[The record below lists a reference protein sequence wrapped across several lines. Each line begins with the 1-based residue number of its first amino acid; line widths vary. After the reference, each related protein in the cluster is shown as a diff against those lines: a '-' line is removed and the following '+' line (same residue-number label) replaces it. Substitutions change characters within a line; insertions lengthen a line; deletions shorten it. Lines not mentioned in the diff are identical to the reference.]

1 MIKVTAAILIKDDK
15 LLIAKRKPNDKLAN
29 KWEFP
34 GGKIEDGE
42 TPEQCLKREMKEEFD
57 IDVSVNEYLGSS
69 TYQYSHVSIK
79 LLAYRTY
86 WESGT
91 ISLKA
96 HDEFRWVSV
105 QQLQEYD
112 FAPADIPF
120 IKKLRSGEIGF

>member
-57 IDVSVNEYLGSS
+57 INVSVDEYLGSS
-69 TYQYSHVSIK
+69 IYQYSHVSIK
-79 LLAYRTY
+79 LLAYRTH
-86 WESGT
+86 WEGGT

-105 QQLQEYD
+105 KQLQEYD